1 MGKIKNFV
9 TGLFSKKDDKN
20 DEILQLQ
27 PASDPDRDLAEYENR
42 YETPDYQAFLSNM
55 GYIEKNETRNADVK
69 EQDIDPDAVL
79 EAGSFVEDAGGEPAD
94 SQLPCEVDQDFI
106 DEGVAEL
113 GVNDVWPEEED

>member
-42 YETPDYQAFLSNM
+42 YETPDYQAFLSDM

-106 DEGVAEL
+106 DEGVADL